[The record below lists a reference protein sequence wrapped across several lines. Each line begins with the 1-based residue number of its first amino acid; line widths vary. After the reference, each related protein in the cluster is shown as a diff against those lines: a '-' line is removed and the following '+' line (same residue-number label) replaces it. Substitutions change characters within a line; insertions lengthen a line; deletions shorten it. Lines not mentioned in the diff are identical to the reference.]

1 MSCYENRLAFPIHV
15 SGQIF
20 ENFMDLFL
28 LIDDDKSHYMYIK
41 DFGRFMFKKTKNKNK
56 NYFRKNCLQCFS
68 SKNVLTKHK
77 KDCFSIN
84 GTRSVRLEKEQ
95 LSLNTI

>member
-41 DFGRFMFKKTKNKNK
+41 DFGRFMFKKTNNKNK